1 MFIPFST
8 FLTSSFFSFSHSR
21 WNHLSTERTDQVLRK
36 GQGKRM
42 SPQNQG
48 LVNTIGTTTSG
59 LCPKSETW
67 MNLVGFVLK
76 GVMLPSWDPKI
87 SLISMKWSGTLLS
100 EEEVTLGQYQSSSQ
114 TTPTTTSEN
123 PSTNGSKRREM
134 VSWKSSPRREPTS
147 STASTLAVWSMR
159 QTIASKPVIG
169 STAMRTRWASHWT
182 GSYDTMW
189 GKPQNHKACFVT
201 MLAGYP
207 LRTYSSVSQ
216 SGDMNTNVGRMSS
229 SPPKGEQTIEMHGT
243 WKRRATAWRCCS
255 RSCSTVPDMD
265 VVYVNKSWRSGSTRT
280 LIAAAWHALTTT
292 STRTRLFRRGAIA
305 LSSCSSRSNRA
316 QGGIL
321 QRRRL
326 VDVLLALASDC
337 AQYHHVNAG
346 LLPHHEEDQ
355 PSKHLEGRTDSWRSW
370 GRSSYVHVLQS
381 IRAVGSSLM
390 DYHEER
396 WHTKRGLHLPL
407 HPDRDPDGGVRW
419 SIDGFGTDRYA
430 KDHPVLS
437 DQRRMDS
444 RSKGS
449 KQQDM
454 APVVR
459 SVGRRP
465 GSPGQAL
472 SSQRRLYA

>member
-292 STRTRLFRRGAIA
+292 STRTRLFPTRGYCSIQLQFALQQGTRRDPPETTSCWCPPCSRIRLRPIPSCQCRFASTSRRRPTFEAFGGKDWFLEVLGKVIVCSRSSIHTCRGIIA
-305 LSSCSSRSNRA
+305 HGLSRRALTHEKGTTSASTSRPRPWWWSTVVDWRVRDRSLRQRSSRS
-316 QGGIL
+316 
-321 QRRRL
+321 QR
-326 VDVLLALASDC
+326 S
-337 AQYHHVNAG
+337 
-346 LLPHHEEDQ
+346 EEDGFKIQ
-355 PSKHLEGRTDSWRSW
+355 RIKTTRHGTGCSFR
-370 GRSSYVHVLQS
+370 
-381 IRAVGSSLM
+381 RATT
-390 DYHEER
+390 R
-396 WHTKRGLHLPL
+396 
-407 HPDRDPDGGVRW
+407 
-419 SIDGFGTDRYA
+419 
-430 KDHPVLS
+430 
-437 DQRRMDS
+437 
-444 RSKGS
+444 
-449 KQQDM
+449 
-454 APVVR
+454 
-459 SVGRRP
+459 
-465 GSPGQAL
+465 
-472 SSQRRLYA
+472 